1 MVSKIKVIG
10 RSGFVGTNLFRQLA
24 MKKQDLEIIDL
35 KLSNQF
41 PEQCKI
47 ADVRDAD
54 TLWATTTEE
63 VFVNLAAVHR
73 DYVFDKSEYQ
83 KTNVEGA
90 ENVALEFEEKSI
102 NKIFFTKTVEVHGFA
117 EPGTGEASAINPFN
131 QYGRT

>member
-1 MVSKIKVIG
+1 MPSACNEEKD
-10 RSGFVGTNLFRQLA
+10 F
-24 MKKQDLEIIDL
+24 EIIDL

-41 PEQCKI
+41 PKQCKT
-47 ADVRDAD
+47 ADVRDAN
-54 TLWATTTEE
+54 TLRATTIEE

-90 ENVALEFEEKSI
+90 ENVAREFEDKSI

-117 EPGTGEASAINPFN
+117 EPGTGEASAINPLN